1 MWLILWFIMLFQLA
15 GDVWIWSCMLVK
27 FFLFEVNTMPSFL
40 LDAHARCHAG
50 CFGYLSFWVNLHTF
64 VSAFVDR
71 DIRSGRTTRG
81 ERTSGAPCW
90 RRRGFVPGRLCF
102 FCAVFV
108 FALIRSGR
116 VYPSSFCVKRVFV
129 VCEKKLLLQ
138 QHCLAGNSFRTYCLG

>member
-50 CFGYLSFWVNLHTF
+50 CFGYLFFWVNLHTF

-102 FCAVFV
+102 FVPSLFLLWSVPGECIRPRFV
-108 FALIRSGR
+108 LK
-116 VYPSSFCVKRVFV
+116 SFLWYM
-129 VCEKKLLLQ
+129 KKNYCLQ